1 VIPHGAGSIG
11 GRCIE
16 AGVRSSLADLHTDP
30 TSIRGSNT
38 MSDTVLVAET
48 GRPTGSAASRRL
60 RSEGSI
66 PAVVYGQGMDPLTIS
81 VNRRDLR
88 LALSGAAG
96 MNTVLDLTV
105 DGTVYPAIVKD
116 IQRHPVRRTV
126 SHVDFIQI
134 NLSESITVS
143 VPLRL
148 VGEAPEVENNNG
160 LVDPAVDSIEVVTTP
175 RLIPDEIVVDISEM
189 TMDSV
194 IRLADIE
201 LPEGVEAT
209 GDPDSTV
216 VTVIALRAEPT
227 AEELE
232 DAAGETTGAATTET
246 ADEASEASDDASS
259 DDDAG

>member
-1 VIPHGAGSIG
+1 
-11 GRCIE
+11 
-16 AGVRSSLADLHTDP
+16 
-30 TSIRGSNT
+30 

-60 RSEGSI
+60 RAEGAI
-66 PAVVYGQGMDPLTIS
+66 PAVIYGQGMEPLSIS

-88 LALSGAAG
+88 LALSGGAG

-148 VGEAPEVENNNG
+148 VGEATDVENNNG

-175 RLIPDEIVVDISEM
+175 RLIPDEIVVDISSM

-194 IRLADIE
+194 IRLSDIE
-201 LPEGVEAT
+201 LPQGVEAT
-209 GDPDSTV
+209 GDPDTTV

-227 AEELE
+227 ADELE
-232 DAAGETTGAATTET
+232 ATEGAVGDTGVAGDAAEATDDAETT
-246 ADEASEASDDASS
+246 S
-259 DDDAG
+259 DDDAE

>member
-1 VIPHGAGSIG
+1 
-11 GRCIE
+11 
-16 AGVRSSLADLHTDP
+16 
-30 TSIRGSNT
+30 

-60 RSEGSI
+60 RAEGAI
-66 PAVVYGQGMDPLTIS
+66 PAVVYGLGMEPLSIT

-88 LALSGAAG
+88 LALSGSAG

-105 DGTVYPAIVKD
+105 DGSVYPAIVKD

-148 VGEAPEVENNNG
+148 VGEAPEVANNNG
-160 LVDPAVDSIEVVTTP
+160 LVDPSVDSIEVVTTP
-175 RLIPDEIVVDISEM
+175 RLIPDEIVVDISAM

-194 IRLADIE
+194 IRLSDLA

-209 GDPDSTV
+209 GDPDSPV

-232 DAAGETTGAATTET
+232 AAGGTDAAHEAGDGADDGDADQAAEGGGGDTE
-246 ADEASEASDDASS
+246 
-259 DDDAG
+259 

>member
-1 VIPHGAGSIG
+1 
-11 GRCIE
+11 
-16 AGVRSSLADLHTDP
+16 
-30 TSIRGSNT
+30 

-60 RSEGSI
+60 RAEGAI
-66 PAVVYGQGMDPLTIS
+66 PAVIYGQGMEPLSIS

-88 LALSGAAG
+88 LALSGGAG

-116 IQRHPVRRTV
+116 VQRHPVRRTV
-126 SHVDFIQI
+126 NHVDFIQI

-175 RLIPDEIVVDISEM
+175 RLIPDEIVVDISGM

-194 IRLADIE
+194 IRLSDIE
-201 LPEGVEAT
+201 LPQGVEAT
-209 GDPDSTV
+209 GDPDTTV

-227 AEELE
+227 ADELE
-232 DAAGETTGAATTET
+232 ATEGAVGDTGVAGDAAEATDDAETT
-246 ADEASEASDDASS
+246 S
-259 DDDAG
+259 DDDAE